1 MKFVEDESV
10 ARACNDTPQR
20 ARSKGVARSRQQRYP
35 PARATRGFPTSRQQR
50 YPPARA
56 QQGGS
61 NIASARGFP
70 GGTRHQLAHHHV
82 WLYAMTFPYKYWS
95 RQRKTTLRQ
104 FYYHATHRKKNV
116 GTDSGCRRHLLPTL
130 SFTQ

>member
-10 ARACNDTPQR
+10 AHARLQRYPPSTSARGLHDRVSNDTPQR
-20 ARSKGVARSRQQRYP
+20 A
-35 PARATRGFPTSRQQR
+35 
-50 YPPARA
+50 

-61 NIASARGFP
+61 QHRVSSGVP

-116 GTDSGCRRHLLPTL
+116 GTDSGCG
-130 SFTQ
+130 